1 MVLEVMVA
9 EVEVTQ
15 MAAATEVV
23 EDTVVQEV
31 QDLLE
36 RSVIREP
43 KAEQVIQAVP
53 AEHHLLLMP
62 LQVLQSF

>member
-1 MVLEVMVA
+1 MVLEVMAVA
-9 EVEVTQ
+9 VEVTQ
-15 MAAATEVV
+15 IAAATAAAA
-23 EDTVVQEV
+23 DTVIQEV